1 MRFTFKT
8 LLRASFVPTIKHLS
22 SAVLS
27 SSSADEAQNLGSLNI
42 GLVPLKY
49 IDGLKRL
56 CDLMGKH
63 SLQYQFLMLFVQC
76 LAYKS

>member
-8 LLRASFVPTIKHLS
+8 LLRASFVPAIEHLS

-42 GLVPLKY
+42 GLVPLKS
-49 IDGLKRL
+49 IDGLKEI
-56 CDLMGKH
+56 
-63 SLQYQFLMLFVQC
+63 V
-76 LAYKS
+76 

>member
-1 MRFTFKT
+1 MSFTFKT

-49 IDGLKRL
+49 IDGLKET
-56 CDLMGKH
+56 
-63 SLQYQFLMLFVQC
+63 V
-76 LAYKS
+76 